1 MTIENDNS
9 PFTPG
14 NPVSAE
20 LFTGRTRQI
29 QEVAYYLKQA
39 AFGKLENVFLAG
51 DRGIGKSSFASVA
64 RRLAQD
70 DCNLASVHVH
80 LGHVSTI
87 DELVRRILQELVKEG
102 FNQPWYARVSD
113 FVGNYVQVRRVGV
126 LGVIDLEFRPAPEE
140 LSRLSDNFPEV
151 LGEFIAHIT
160 REKSGVVIVLDDI
173 NGLAESTR
181 FANWY
186 KSFVDTI
193 ATNRNYQKYP
203 ALFMLCGIP
212 ERRFQMIARQPSV
225 ARIFRVLELER
236 LSDEEVRDFFIRAF
250 ESISV
255 TVEDDAAQ
263 LIVEYSSGLP
273 VMMQEIGEATF
284 WVNQNGVVNWDDA
297 ASGIS
302 LAAINVGHKYLHP
315 SVYNALRSQRY
326 QTIIRKIAQDS
337 AEMTFTSE
345 QMADILT
352 PGEFNVYDDL
362 LGTMRELGIV
372 ERDTL
377 AGRGAY
383 KYTNPIY
390 PLYMWMEA
398 QGFVQ

>member
-29 QEVAYYLKQA
+29 QEVAYYLKQTT
-39 AFGKLENVFLAG
+39 FGKLENVFLAG

-70 DCNLASVHVH
+70 DYNLASVHVH

-113 FVGNYVQVRRVGV
+113 FVGSYVQVRRVGV
-126 LGVIDLEFRPAPEE
+126 LGVIDLEFKPAPEE
-140 LSRLSDNFPEV
+140 LSRLVDNFPAA
-151 LGEFIAHIT
+151 LGEFIAQIAQ
-160 REKSGVVIVLDDI
+160 EKSGVLIVLDDI
-173 NGLAESTR
+173 NGLAESAL

-193 ATNRNYQKYP
+193 YTHSNYQKYP
-203 ALFMLCGIP
+203 ALMMLCGIP
-212 ERRFQMIARQPSV
+212 ERRFQLAAHQPSIT
-225 ARIFRVLELER
+225 RIFRVLELER
-236 LSDEEVRDFFIRAF
+236 LSDEEVKDFFVRAF
-250 ESISV
+250 ESVEV
-255 TVEDDAAQ
+255 TVEDDAMQ

-284 WVNQNGVVNWDDA
+284 WLNQNGVVNWDDA
-297 ASGIS
+297 ASGVS

-326 QTIIRKIAQDS
+326 QTIIRKIARDS
-337 AEMTFTSE
+337 TEMTFTE
-345 QMADILT
+345 RQMAELLT
-352 PGEFNVYDDL
+352 PGEFKVFDDL
-362 LGTMRELGIV
+362 LERMCELGIV
-372 ERDTL
+372 EQDTL

-383 KYTNPIY
+383 RYTNQIY